1 PPDPPRRVRGADRRL
16 RGRRPRRG
24 LRHLRRPAVVLP
36 VRRRRRRPPV
46 PRRVPQLRPE
56 GGRAARRR
64 ARRRAAA
71 DQHPAGRPG
80 GRGERPRLPP
90 RQGPRPVRVHAG
102 AGRDGPV
109 PRPAGPAHGPRPVR
123 GEPGG
128 GLVRHRP
135 AAAADAGPPQ
145 RRLRRGDGG
154 HLPAAAAPD
163 RRRPRRRA
171 GDAHVPAGL
180 GEGRGV
186 RAGDGGDRPMS
197 AGDAGAHVAVVGG
210 GLAGVTAALA
220 LQETGVRTTVYEA
233 RPRLGGATHSFER
246 DGLTVDN
253 GQHIFLKCC
262 TAYRGL
268 LERLGALDRVHV
280 QDRFDVRVLTPGGR
294 SGRLR
299 RAKAPGPL
307 HFLPALARYAALPP
321 ADRLR
326 AVRAA
331 LALQRLDP
339 ADPSLDG
346 IAMDRWLARHGQ
358 RPEARRALWELFVTA
373 ALNIRLEEAA
383 LGPAAMVCQTALLG
397 RSDAADIG
405 VASVP
410 LGDLHGA
417 VPAARIER
425 DGGRVHLGAKV
436 TAIEAGPKL
445 VVNGSPV
452 AADAVVLAVPHRQA
466 AGLVPAEACPDRDRW
481 AGLGSSP
488 IVNVHVVYDRPV
500 MDEPFAAAVGSPV
513 QWVFD
518 RTAVGGLTGGQYLA
532 V

>member
-1 PPDPPRRVRGADRRL
+1 
-16 RGRRPRRG
+16 
-24 LRHLRRPAVVLP
+24 
-36 VRRRRRRPPV
+36 
-46 PRRVPQLRPE
+46 
-56 GGRAARRR
+56 
-64 ARRRAAA
+64 
-71 DQHPAGRPG
+71 
-80 GRGERPRLPP
+80 
-90 RQGPRPVRVHAG
+90 
-102 AGRDGPV
+102 
-109 PRPAGPAHGPRPVR
+109 
-123 GEPGG
+123 
-128 GLVRHRP
+128 
-135 AAAADAGPPQ
+135 
-145 RRLRRGDGG
+145 
-154 HLPAAAAPD
+154 
-163 RRRPRRRA
+163 
-171 GDAHVPAGL
+171 
-180 GEGRGV
+180 
-186 RAGDGGDRPMS
+186 MS

-500 MDEPFAAAVGSPV
+500 MDEPFTAAVGSPV

-532 V
+532 VSVSAADDRIDTPTAELRRVYLAELARLFPAARRARVLDFFVTRERHATFRQSPGSGALRPASATRLPWLFLAGAWTDTGWPDTMEGAVRSGLTAARLVRRHLRQTGTGTTAGGVSGR